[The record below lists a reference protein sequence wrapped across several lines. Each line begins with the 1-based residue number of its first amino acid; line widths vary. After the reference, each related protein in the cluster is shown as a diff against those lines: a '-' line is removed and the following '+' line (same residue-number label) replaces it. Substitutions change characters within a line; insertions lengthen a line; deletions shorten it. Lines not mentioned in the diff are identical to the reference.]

1 MLMHKL
7 PHVITLNQENQLMKI
22 FILYGTET
30 GNSELFAED
39 VQAALKDQHE
49 VTLVD
54 MQNATLDM
62 LSPENDLTIIIIS
75 TYGEGEYPTNAQA
88 FVKIIQDKQPDLH
101 GCRIAFFG
109 LGDTF
114 YTGHYNVCVKT
125 LQKLLTG
132 LGAEQIGPCG
142 LHDASSGQMIDEL
155 MQPWLDAIFSDLK
168 KQ

>member
-54 MQNATLDM
+54 MQNATFDM

-75 TYGEGEYPTNAQA
+75 NYVEGEYPKN
-88 FVKIIQDKQPDLH
+88 
-101 GCRIAFFG
+101 
-109 LGDTF
+109 
-114 YTGHYNVCVKT
+114 
-125 LQKLLTG
+125 
-132 LGAEQIGPCG
+132 
-142 LHDASSGQMIDEL
+142 
-155 MQPWLDAIFSDLK
+155 
-168 KQ
+168 